1 MTKAMA
7 GVLAAGAFVVG
18 LLVWPAA
25 TGLGVITLDSD
36 ANHMAAISHMS
47 SADCPASAEMT
58 AEMMAG
64 SSTGMTMSMP
74 CTTGAGESGPDS
86 HHPSPSPEATQ

>member
-36 ANHMAAISHMS
+36 ANHMAAMSHMT
-47 SADCPASAEMT
+47 SADCPAS